1 MTPALALDRP
11 LEADR
16 LLIGAGALLM
26 VACLTG
32 LQLGWSGG
40 VVGATA
46 LSASAAVQA
55 FSPPAASSVAGEV
68 LAWPLTYGHLTQ
80 AFGPTANTLEP
91 PFGGYAHFHPGID
104 LAAAPGTP
112 VLASADGEVTVAVAR
127 ASESGG
133 YGEYVV
139 LRHSDDRET
148 VYAHLEAVLVTPWK
162 EVKAGQILGLLGST
176 GNSTGPHLHF
186 EYWLNGQPVDP
197 LVYLP
202 SSGSL
207 FSPVVS

>member
-1 MTPALALDRP
+1 MTPALALERP

-16 LLIGAGALLM
+16 LLVGAGALLM
-26 VACLTG
+26 VASLAS

-40 VVGATA
+40 VVGAAA
-46 LSASAAVQA
+46 LTASAAVHA
-55 FSPPAASSVAGEV
+55 FSPPATSGMAGQV
-68 LAWPLTYGHLTQ
+68 LEWPLTHGRLTQ
-80 AFGPTANTLEP
+80 AFGPTANALEP
-91 PFGGYAHFHPGID
+91 PFAGYAHYHPGID
-104 LAAAPGTP
+104 LAAAPGAP

-127 ASESGG
+127 ASEGGG

-139 LRHSDDRET
+139 LSHSGDRQT

-202 SSGSL
+202 SSGSI
-207 FSPVVS
+207 SPVAS